1 VKFAFHIAISHLR
14 SRRKAAGVSG
24 ITMISIAGVTIGV
37 AALNIVL
44 AVMAGFEVD
53 LRDKILGSNAH
64 LVVTEYSRNPMI
76 NYEDVTATIAEH
88 DGITGAAPFIYT
100 EMMIKSRAGVSG
112 AIVKG
117 IDPGTVNGVLDLVDN
132 LVSGP
137 EGELTTFDERSAV
150 ISGLRAEPVVVAP
163 DSVGS
168 VDSTPEI
175 PDSLDEVDTL
185 APPEGLQEIEEQPD
199 YPGII
204 LGEELAAE
212 LQVFAGDTVHLVNP
226 LSSTPG
232 PFGTQLPEVK
242 VFEVA
247 GIFYS
252 GMYEYDTKWTY
263 IHIED
268 AQEFLHMPGIAS
280 GVEAKVLD
288 LDAVDAI
295 ADALR
300 DELGFTMLVRH
311 WKDLNAPLFDALK
324 TEKVVMGIILGLI
337 VTVASLNIAGTLI
350 LLVLSKGR
358 EISILR
364 AMGATGSQIRSV
376 FMLEGVIIGSVGAVL
391 GTCLGLLG
399 SIGLKKYG
407 WPLDTDVYYL
417 DSLPVVIQTELVAL
431 VALIGVAICF
441 VATLYPA
448 SKAASLQPVE
458 GLRYE

>member
-1 VKFAFHIAISHLR
+1 
-14 SRRKAAGVSG
+14 
-24 ITMISIAGVTIGV
+24 MISIAGVTIGV

-76 NYEDVTATIAEH
+76 NYGEITETITAHE
-88 DGITGAAPFIYT
+88 GITGAAPFIYT

-117 IDPGTVNGVLDLVDN
+117 IEPSTVNGVLDLVNN

-137 EGELTTFDERSAV
+137 DGELTTLEERSAV
-150 ISGLRAEPVVVAP
+150 ISGLRAEAAP
-163 DSVGS
+163 
-168 VDSTPEI
+168 E
-175 PDSLDEVDTL
+175 EVDAGEDSGPAAEQAADL
-185 APPEGLQEIEEQPD
+185 VEQEPS

-212 LQVFAGDTVHLVNP
+212 LQVFPGDTVHLVNP

-280 GVEAKVLD
+280 GVEAKVSD
-288 LDAVDAI
+288 IDAVETV
-295 ADALR
+295 ADSLR

-311 WKDLNAPLFDALK
+311 WKDLNAPLFEALK

-376 FMLEGVIIGSVGAVL
+376 FMLEGVIIGSVGAL
-391 GTCLGLLG
+391 IGTCLGLIG
-399 SIGLKKYG
+399 CIGLKRYG

-417 DSLPVVIQTELVAL
+417 DSLPVVIQPELVGLVAL
-431 VALIGVAICF
+431 VGVAICF
-441 VATLYPA
+441 AATLYPA

>member
-1 VKFAFHIAISHLR
+1 MKFAFHIAISHLR

-53 LRDKILGSNAH
+53 LRDKILGSNSH
-64 LVVTEYSRNPMI
+64 LVVTEYSRNPMV
-76 NYEDVTATIAEH
+76 NYGDITETIAAHE
-88 DGITGAAPFIYT
+88 GITGAAPFIYT

-117 IDPGTVNGVLDLVDN
+117 IEPATVNGVLDLVDN
-132 LVSGP
+132 LISGP
-137 EGELTTFDERSAV
+137 DGELTTRDERFGV
-150 ISGLRAEPVVVAP
+150 ISGLRVAAEPEVTEEPVTDDSEEVEAGVDVV
-163 DSVGS
+163 
-168 VDSTPEI
+168 
-175 PDSLDEVDTL
+175 DEVLIGDELET
-185 APPEGLQEIEEQPD
+185 E

-280 GVEAKVLD
+280 GVEAKVSD
-288 LDAVDAI
+288 IDSVETV
-295 ADALR
+295 ADSLR

-376 FMLEGVIIGSVGAVL
+376 FMLEGVIIGSVGAVV
-391 GTCLGLLG
+391 GTVLGLLG
-399 SIGLKKYG
+399 SVGLERYG

-417 DSLPVVIQTELVAL
+417 DSLPVVIQPQLVGL
-431 VALIGVAICF
+431 VALIGVTICF

>member
-1 VKFAFHIAISHLR
+1 VKFALHIAISHLR

-64 LVVTEYSRNPMI
+64 IVVTEYSRNPMV
-76 NYEDVTATIAEH
+76 NYIDVTETIAAHEE
-88 DGITGAAPFIYT
+88 ITGAAPFIYT

-132 LVSGP
+132 LISGP
-137 EGELTTFDERSAV
+137 DGELTTLAERSAV
-150 ISGLRAEPVVVAP
+150 IAGLRAEPVVENPEAIEVLEIPASP
-163 DSVGS
+163 EA
-168 VDSTPEI
+168 VDSAAA
-175 PDSLDEVDTL
+175 EVE
-185 APPEGLQEIEEQPD
+185 AEAEAEEVERE

-232 PFGTQLPEVK
+232 PFGTQVPEVK

-268 AQEFLHMPGIAS
+268 AQDFLHMPGIAS
-280 GVEAKVLD
+280 GVEAKVSD
-288 LDAVDAI
+288 IDAVDAV
-295 ADALR
+295 ADSLR

-376 FMLEGVIIGSVGAVL
+376 FMLEGVIIGSVGAVV

-417 DSLPVVIQTELVAL
+417 DSLPVVIQPELVGL

-448 SKAASLQPVE
+448 SKAASLEPVE